1 MLNFK
6 KELASDKKNEE
17 KVFVGT
23 NDQALRNELRNLGT
37 VPIFFFRKQVLIM
50 DTPGDAF
57 TDKMKLKELLKLE
70 PTIQEKKYIKKN
82 ADIILK
88 I

>member
-1 MLNFK
+1 
-6 KELASDKKNEE
+6 
-17 KVFVGT
+17 VGT

>member
-1 MLNFK
+1 
-6 KELASDKKNEE
+6 
-17 KVFVGT
+17 
-23 NDQALRNELRNLGT
+23 
-37 VPIFFFRKQVLIM
+37 M